1 MIKTYILNMEKDV
14 QKRATIESQ
23 LNKQKNLDI
32 NFFKAIEGNK
42 LTKKELFTQVDM
54 QSMKKRYNNFATL
67 PAIGCALSH
76 WCIYEK
82 IVSQKDKYALILE
95 DDALLS
101 KDIQSK
107 INIFENYLLS
117 STPTVI
123 LFTPEFVYSK
133 HNKLFTYNNYS
144 VYKLNN
150 GVMTSGYIINHSAA
164 ILLKEKLYPIQF
176 LADQWDEFAQ
186 LGINLLGIVPHLISY
201 PNELGEIGL
210 SQHNNYKKN
219 IWQKIRHYLAGIKGK
234 IYVFLFI
241 YMKGFRISTKNW

>member
-42 LTKKELFTQVDM
+42 LTEKELFTQVDM

-76 WCIYEK
+76 WNIYNQ
-82 IVSQKDKYALILE
+82 ITLQKDKYALIFE

-101 KDIQSK
+101 EDLSDK
-107 INIFENYLLS
+107 IKKVESFLL
-117 STPTVI
+117 TDNPVAI

-133 HNKLFTYNNYS
+133 RNKIST
-144 VYKLNN
+144 LNHLNIYRLN
-150 GVMTSGYIINHSAA
+150 GGTMCTGYIVNQAA
-164 ILLKEKLYPIQF
+164 AKLLKEKLFPIRY
-176 LADQWDEFAQ
+176 LADHWDEFSKFGIEI
-186 LGINLLGIVPHLISY
+186 LGVVPHLVSY
-201 PNELGEIGL
+201 PNGLGEIGT
-210 SQHNNYKKN
+210 SQHSSYKKN
-219 IWQKIRHYLAGIKGK
+219 IGQKIRHYLAGIKGK